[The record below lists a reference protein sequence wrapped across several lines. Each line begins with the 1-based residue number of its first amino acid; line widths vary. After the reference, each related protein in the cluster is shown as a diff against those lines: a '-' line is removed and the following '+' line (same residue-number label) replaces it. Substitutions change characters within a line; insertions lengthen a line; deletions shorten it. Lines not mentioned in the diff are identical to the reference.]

1 LQHFATDRSSSGFL
15 DAELQ
20 QHERLRLRQQPD
32 YLLAVVER
40 VNSLALSTTQQW
52 LEVRTVES
60 HVEADPAIETTGDQ
74 HEHALEELH

>member
-1 LQHFATDRSSSGFL
+1 VA
-15 DAELQ
+15 
-20 QHERLRLRQQPD
+20 
-32 YLLAVVER
+32 ER

-52 LEVRTVES
+52 LEARTVES